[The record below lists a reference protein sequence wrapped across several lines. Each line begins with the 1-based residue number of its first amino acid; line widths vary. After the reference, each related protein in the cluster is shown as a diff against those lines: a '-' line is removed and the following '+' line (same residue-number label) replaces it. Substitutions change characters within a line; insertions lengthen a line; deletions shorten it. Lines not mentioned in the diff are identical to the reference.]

1 MEIIYKAIDGTEFDN
16 EKECIK
22 HETISN
28 TINNLIKGYFYE
40 NWHRS
45 ISTCHNDIVSF
56 IKDNKDVIIDLFT
69 ETTVEQKVIDWDE
82 VPIGTLIEVSDD
94 GKTWGKRCYAGL
106 TKTAFCVKAYTE
118 SSGFQYTEWKYAR
131 PIK

>member
-1 MEIIYKAIDGTEFDN
+1 MNKELCYHSCVLINERYNMEIIYKAIDGTEFDN

-28 TINNLIKGYFYE
+28 TISNLIKDYFYE

-45 ISTCHNDIVSF
+45 ISTYHNDIVSF
-56 IKDNKDVIIDLFT
+56 IKDNKDVIIGLFT
-69 ETTVEQKVIDWDE
+69 EPSVEQKVIDWDYWSE

-94 GKTWGKRCYAGL
+94 GET
-106 TKTAFCVKAYTE
+106 
-118 SSGFQYTEWKYAR
+118 
-131 PIK
+131 